1 NSLRAYVLEPGEAGL
16 QEAYELGRRAV
27 REQLSVLELSAIHHA
42 ILATL
47 LRPPA
52 NGQQLA
58 TVADALT
65 AFFNESLSA
74 FEMVQRGFG
83 EVQKIALLEKQ
94 YADQLRSL
102 AEGSTALNSTF
113 SSAEILWR
121 LAELAPSLV
130 DARLCLVI
138 AAPAGDWSQA
148 HVAAAHPQHE
158 MNLPPG
164 EWLAR
169 LYAKASSGEAR
180 VPAEPQMLGE
190 LMPGDLL
197 VAVLA
202 ELGTGHGLVIVSGK
216 RDGSFSERDV
226 SLLRQLTQTCSVAIE
241 RSGLYERQRRI
252 AETLQRGLLPNNLPN
267 VPGLEFATRYLP
279 GGAGENVGGDW
290 FDVLNLGS
298 HRIGLAI
305 GDVVGRGVRA
315 ASEMGQVRTAFR
327 AYALEHGDPGA
338 VLGRMAELL
347 RAQNPEH
354 FSTVA
359 YLVLEMD
366 RMAIQVAR
374 AGHLPPLLMY
384 PDGSAAYVN
393 GGLSPPLGAAKDAIY
408 KQVEVP
414 VSSGCTIVLFT
425 DGLIGRQHPDEGL
438 ARIRGALV
446 GAAAVPG
453 TVWDRVLGTMSEDS
467 RDD

>member
-1 NSLRAYVLEPGEAGL
+1 
-16 QEAYELGRRAV
+16 
-27 REQLSVLELSAIHHA
+27 
-42 ILATL
+42 
-47 LRPPA
+47 
-52 NGQQLA
+52 
-58 TVADALT
+58 
-65 AFFNESLSA
+65 
-74 FEMVQRGFG
+74 
-83 EVQKIALLEKQ
+83 
-94 YADQLRSL
+94 
-102 AEGSTALNSTF
+102 
-113 SSAEILWR
+113 
-121 LAELAPSLV
+121 
-130 DARLCLVI
+130 
-138 AAPAGDWSQA
+138 
-148 HVAAAHPQHE
+148 
-158 MNLPPG
+158 
-164 EWLAR
+164 
-169 LYAKASSGEAR
+169 
-180 VPAEPQMLGE
+180 MLGE

-226 SLLRQLTQTCSVAIE
+226 SLLRQLTQTCSVAME

-252 AETLQRGLLPNNLPN
+252 AETLQRGLLPNNLPT
-267 VPGLEFATRYLP
+267 VPGLELATRYLP

-290 FDVLNLGS
+290 FDVLNLGA

-366 RMAIQVAR
+366 RMAMQMAR

-408 KQVEVP
+408 KQVEVL

-438 ARIRGALV
+438 ARIRGALE
-446 GAAAVPG
+446 GAAADPG
-453 TVWDRVLGTMSEDS
+453 TVCDRVLETMSEDS
-467 RDD
+467 RDDVALLAARLG